1 MTHPFEDFDDFVN
14 DDNLLSD
21 KKKKKVDGKKKGN
34 RNELNLTKIL
44 NKRFGEGFSRS
55 IGSGNRWSQV
65 HSMSKNAREIFSG
78 DLVVPEGFKFVIESK
93 GGYDNIDLSSI
104 FSHGS
109 SELNNFLEQAFKD
122 SKRCDKKPMLCWKK
136 TRRPWLAFLL
146 EEELQNLNFK
156 YALKYNKWIA
166 VSLERLLEL
175 DDEFFF
181 GTKNND
187 E

>member
-1 MTHPFEDFDDFVN
+1 MTHPFEDLDDFITEEES
-14 DDNLLSD
+14 LF
-21 KKKKKVDGKKKGN
+21 KTKKKKVDGKKKGN

-65 HSMSKNAREIFSG
+65 SNLSKNAREVFSG
-78 DLVVPEGFKFVIESK
+78 DLVVPEGFKFAIESK

-104 FSHGS
+104 FCHGNN
-109 SELNNFLEQAFKD
+109 ELNNFLEQAYKD
-122 SKRCDKKPMLCWKK
+122 GQRCERKPMLCWKK
-136 TRRPWLAFLL
+136 TRRPWLAFVLAEDL
-146 EEELQNLNFK
+146 GDLTFK

-181 GTKNND
+181 QRTNND
-187 E
+187 K